1 MFFASCR
8 KTLSIIGKPIKPL
21 DPRGPNILRDSIKT
35 KPNSDKQHKGKT
47 TTKYTQMDEKNI
59 FIGAVECES
68 VSLAYIHLE
77 MSVAPNSKPLRIMA
91 MHDSGCA
98 YSAIQTATFM
108 KIFGADKLEI
118 LQPIRQVN
126 IISCTGESTP
136 IRGYVDLFLHFSGEN
151 NSYLTIPKRFLLHD
165 NLRQEILLGL
175 DFTGSP
181 HKIFETNTHIYL
193 TDKMK
198 EIHNMDEYIMH
209 HNQDF
214 CKVPLVRYNVDQF
227 PIHIANDIIIPPF
240 TPAVIR
246 CKSLSPWYMDR
257 KRLSDPTKKFEVM
270 TIAYPELKF
279 LPAMYKFQDLEEI
292 DISVYNDSNSD
303 FQLNKDAFIGH
314 VALHNDEAPIYAI
327 QLSSMQCDNIEINNA
342 RPDFIE
348 EDSEL
353 SEEEKTAAFLEY
365 IASGTFQPSMSQ
377 YIEKAPSVT
386 EMEYKNIKPFT
397 PAEFREQFK
406 LDHLTKGQ
414 RRSAMALFRKHFDV
428 FSRHDYDLGLSNST
442 KMTIEVDETKPRIQ
456 KYVPIPHAVRAQVK
470 QVLDQLQQFG
480 IIRECNEP
488 SLFCSNL
495 LVVPKRDKSKIRVLF
510 DGRLLNHATK
520 RYPTSTV
527 TQQEVITHNIDKNV
541 ITTLDLSAS
550 FFQLGLA
557 EEAQPLT
564 VFYSPAH
571 GKRYCFT
578 RCPQGLKN
586 SPLFLKLQMDK
597 MFGDMPDSVIH
608 YADDVMISTKGLF
621 DDHLNVIDIV
631 LQRFADHNIKIQPG
645 KVCLAKETLEFLGIV
660 WDRRILKVPEA
671 KLSAFKNYPTPKT
684 PKQAKSFVCAMSYY
698 RRFIPRFAEL
708 SKPIMD
714 LSVLHPKEFKWNAQN
729 DLQFKRLISELIKH
743 SSLYLPDPEKIFYV
757 QTDAS
762 DVAGAGR
769 VFQKD
774 EDGSE
779 LLISCISRTFSKT
792 ECKYGAF
799 RKEVLALLYTLRTM
813 DFFLRFAKKMIILT
827 DAKSILNLRMCKDNA
842 GILLRFSLE
851 LSKYDAEIHHVSG
864 KDNVIS
870 DILSRDG
877 SGFDN
882 LMKEKHA
889 INYLS
894 EKESEHILKRLIIPE
909 GTTFTKSEVIRL
921 LELPSI
927 ENPIEKPKKKSSSKP
942 GKRIVPN
949 LPKTLHEKKVN
960 LPRESFRRPGVK
972 LPACTCSTQQVLG
985 IQCCHTTIS
994 YSEMNTVAKAVTE
1007 GILTPQQFIQ
1017 AQDADEHISAIKSK
1031 RVLPKVFKLEKGML
1045 MFIAK
1050 RSWKPVLPEA
1060 LIDPLIQAKHFTVF
1074 GLHNSKARICR
1085 DIRKMYYVHMST
1097 LNRKLRDITK
1107 GCLICQFNITA
1118 KNDHTLKPSTFK
1130 QAPRVCWA
1138 VDIMPNLNKTSNG
1151 HNAIFLAIDVFTGY
1165 IQLHPLKSRET
1176 KEIIEAILNTII
1188 RPFGVPQ
1195 ILRCDNETG
1204 MANSKEFK
1212 QFFEPLRTQFV
1223 PTSHSSPWGNGSAE
1237 RAVQTIKVAAR
1248 KFCQQEQEFLEWDQY
1263 LHFFTAAHN
1272 KSTSVYGFAPEEL
1285 HFGFKNPS
1293 EIDLLQFWP
1302 DSKDPVEYM
1311 EIILNS
1317 ANESRAAAQGRVLK
1331 HNEDVMTYRNLHRST
1346 KSFKVGEL
1354 VLHKSLQLA
1363 TGSNMALKPRM
1374 LGPYCIIAIEKH
1386 GSSAL
1391 IENMKTKK
1399 VSKAHFSNLQ
1409 LLNYC
1414 PNTARVSH
1422 RFDER
1427 IMKFLPSNKNSRKLY
1442 FPKDSD
1448 AQNNDSEEEEQDSD
1462 SEMDLSE
1469 NDPQQFDPV
1478 SQPSSQNERIVPLD
1492 ANCPTCQVREENC
1505 TCVQGW
1511 NRRHRTNQHTPT
1523 DFEKADHVFLEDDTH
1538 NPSPPRY
1545 RDDLFDPENE
1555 NAFNPRDWLLDNTS
1569 ASQKEKDR
1577 KASMQPKSI
1586 LKVKTDEI
1594 CSQAL
1599 ENLSQE
1605 HDYYSETDDDDNDRR
1620 SKSPDLIVWSLPDD
1634 YESDVEDQH
1643 NDDHYQSDT
1652 PEPEQQPEFQNS
1664 PEVNFDDFDNF
1675 NDFDGPDHYDPTDD
1689 VTPLETDEQM
1699 QTDNLQPPLQEE
1711 TIKKIVQVQYPNDD
1725 LIDEIHDIEPNELED
1740 LSQGKSVIPSQ
1751 PMPPSKKLKA
1761 LKEQKKKK
1769 KSKHVQFSQLPPRRS
1784 PRLKEILLDKDLV
1797 PRSLRGSKTKYNLR

>member
-1 MFFASCR
+1 MPVG
-8 KTLSIIGKPIKPL
+8 GKLLKPL
-21 DPRGPNILRDSIKT
+21 HPRGPDIKRDST
-35 KPNSDKQHKGKT
+35 CTNSISDNKRGHRQPEQART
-47 TTKYTQMDEKNI
+47 DVREI
-59 FIGAVECES
+59 FVGAVEYEA
-68 VSLAYIHLE
+68 VSLAYINME
-77 MSVAPNSKPLRIMA
+77 VSATPSSKPLRIMA
-91 MHDSGCA
+91 IHDSGCA
-98 YSAIQTATFM
+98 YTSIKTATFM
-108 KIFGADKLEI
+108 KMFKANEI
-118 LQPIRQVN
+118 EVMQPTKQVN
-126 IISCTGESTP
+126 IISCTGEATP
-136 IRGYVDLFLHFSGEN
+136 IRGYVDVFIHFQGEN
-151 NSYLTIPKRFLLHD
+151 GAYVTLPKRMILHD
-165 NLRQEILLGL
+165 HLGTDILLGI

-181 HKIFETNTHIYL
+181 FKLFETNTHMYL
-193 TDKMK
+193 SDRPR
-198 EIHNMDEYIMH
+198 EIKHMEDFIQTH
-209 HNQDF
+209 KQDY
-214 CKVPLVRYNVDQF
+214 CKVPLVRYAKNQH
-227 PIHIANDIIIPPF
+227 PIHTANDIVIPPF
-240 TPAVIR
+240 TPAVIK
-246 CKSLSPWYMDR
+246 CKVISEYIPRRLRDSP
-257 KRLSDPTKKFEVM
+257 SPQKFEIL
-270 TIAYPELKF
+270 TIAYPELSW
-279 LPAMYKFQDLEEI
+279 LPAMYEYEDRDEI
-292 DISVYNDSNSD
+292 EISIYNDANTD
-303 FQLNKDAFIGH
+303 FELNKDTFIGH
-314 VALHNDEAPIYAI
+314 IALLDRQNPVYAVN
-327 QLSSMQCDNIEINNA
+327 LTSFKCDTVEINNA
-342 RPDFIE
+342 KFRPNFIE

-353 SEEEKTAAFLEY
+353 TEDEKSAAFIEY
-365 IASGTFQPSMSQ
+365 IASGSFQPSMSH

-386 EMEYKNIKPFT
+386 EMEYKDIKPFT
-397 PAEFREQFK
+397 YDEFKAQFK
-406 LDHLTKGQ
+406 LDHLSRFQ
-414 RRSAMALFRKHFDV
+414 RNQAMKVFKKHIKA

-470 QVLDQLQQFG
+470 QVLDQLIQFG
-480 IIRECNEP
+480 IIRECHEA

-495 LVVPKRDKSKIRVLF
+495 LVVPKRDKTKIRVLF

-527 TQQEVITHNIDKNV
+527 TQQEVLTHNIGKNM
-541 ITTLDLSAS
+541 ISTMDLSAS
-550 FFQLGLA
+550 FFQLGLS

-586 SPLFLKLQMDK
+586 SPLFLKLQMDR
-597 MFGDMPDSVIH
+597 MFGDMPDTVIH
-608 YADDVMISTKGLF
+608 YADDVMLSTKGTF
-621 DDHLNVIDIV
+621 EEHLAQMDIV
-631 LQRFADHNIKIQPG
+631 LQRFEDHNIKIQPG

-660 WDRRILKVPEA
+660 WDRGILKVPEA
-671 KLSAFKNYPTPKT
+671 KLSAFKNYPTPRT

-714 LSVLHPKEFKWNAQN
+714 LSTLHPKEFKWTPHN
-729 DLQFKRLISELIKH
+729 DLQFKHLISQLILN
-743 SSLYLPDPEKIFYV
+743 SSLYLPDPEKTFYV

-774 EDGSE
+774 SDGSE

-792 ECKYGAF
+792 ESKYGAF
-799 RKEVLALLYTLRTM
+799 RKEVLALLYTLRSM
-813 DFFLRFAKKMIILT
+813 DFFLRFAKKMVILT

-851 LSKYDAEIHHVSG
+851 LSKYDAEVHHVSG

-877 SGFDN
+877 SGFDE
-882 LMKEKHA
+882 LMKNKHA

-894 EKESEHILKRLIIPE
+894 EKESEHILRRLIIPE
-909 GTTFTKSEVIRL
+909 GTRFNKDELVRL

-927 ENPIEKPKKKSSSKP
+927 ENPIEKPKKKSISKP
-942 GKRIVPN
+942 GKRNVPN

-960 LPRESFRRPGVK
+960 LPKETFRRPGVK
-972 LPACTCSTQQVLG
+972 LPACKCTTQQVYGL
-985 IQCCHTTIS
+985 QCCHTTIS
-994 YSEMNTVAKAVTE
+994 YSDMNTVAKAVTE

-1017 AQDADEHISAIKSK
+1017 AQDADEQISEIKSK
-1031 RVLPKVFKLEKGML
+1031 RVLPKVFKLDKGML
-1045 MFIAK
+1045 FFCAK
-1050 RSWKPVLPEA
+1050 KSWKPVLPEA

-1074 GLHNSKARICR
+1074 GMHNSRARICR
-1085 DIRKMYYVHMST
+1085 DIRKMYYVHAST
-1097 LNRKLRDITK
+1097 LNRKLRDLSK
-1107 GCLICQFNITA
+1107 NCLICQFNVTA
-1118 KNDHTLKPSTFK
+1118 KNDHTLQPSTFK

-1138 VDIMPNLNKTSNG
+1138 VDIMPNLNKTTNG

-1237 RAVQTIKVAAR
+1237 RAVQTIKTAAR

-1317 ANESRAAAQGRVLK
+1317 ANESRAVAQGRVLK
-1331 HNEDVMTYRNLHRST
+1331 HNEDVMTYRNIHRST
-1346 KSFKVGEL
+1346 KTFKVGEL

-1374 LGPYCIIAIEKH
+1374 LGPYCIVAIEKH

-1422 RFDER
+1422 KFDER
-1427 IMKFLPSNKNSRKLY
+1427 IMKFLPSNKSSRKKF
-1442 FPKDSD
+1442 FPKESD
-1448 AQNNDSEEEEQDSD
+1448 MPDSESETDPDSD
-1462 SEMDLSE
+1462 S
-1469 NDPQQFDPV
+1469 
-1478 SQPSSQNERIVPLD
+1478 
-1492 ANCPTCQVREENC
+1492 
-1505 TCVQGW
+1505 
-1511 NRRHRTNQHTPT
+1511 
-1523 DFEKADHVFLEDDTH
+1523 
-1538 NPSPPRY
+1538 
-1545 RDDLFDPENE
+1545 
-1555 NAFNPRDWLLDNTS
+1555 
-1569 ASQKEKDR
+1569 
-1577 KASMQPKSI
+1577 
-1586 LKVKTDEI
+1586 
-1594 CSQAL
+1594 
-1599 ENLSQE
+1599 
-1605 HDYYSETDDDDNDRR
+1605 
-1620 SKSPDLIVWSLPDD
+1620 
-1634 YESDVEDQH
+1634 
-1643 NDDHYQSDT
+1643 
-1652 PEPEQQPEFQNS
+1652 
-1664 PEVNFDDFDNF
+1664 
-1675 NDFDGPDHYDPTDD
+1675 
-1689 VTPLETDEQM
+1689 
-1699 QTDNLQPPLQEE
+1699 
-1711 TIKKIVQVQYPNDD
+1711 
-1725 LIDEIHDIEPNELED
+1725 
-1740 LSQGKSVIPSQ
+1740 
-1751 PMPPSKKLKA
+1751 
-1761 LKEQKKKK
+1761 
-1769 KSKHVQFSQLPPRRS
+1769 
-1784 PRLKEILLDKDLV
+1784 
-1797 PRSLRGSKTKYNLR
+1797 

>member
-1 MFFASCR
+1 MS
-8 KTLSIIGKPIKPL
+8 LSGKPLKPSN
-21 DPRGPNILRDSIKT
+21 PRGDTSKKESLRADL
-35 KPNSDKQHKGKT
+35 NSDKLRGKR
-47 TTKYTQMDEKNI
+47 QNDIARPDERQI
-59 FIGAVECES
+59 FVGAVEYEAI
-68 VSLAYIHLE
+68 SLAYINME
-77 MSVAPNSKPLRIMA
+77 ISATSSSKPLRIMA
-91 MHDSGCA
+91 IHDSGCA
-98 YSAIQTATFM
+98 YTSIKTATFM
-108 KIFGADKLEI
+108 KMVNAKLIEVM
-118 LQPIRQVN
+118 QPEKEVN
-126 IISCTGESTP
+126 IISCTGEATP
-136 IRGYVDLFLHFSGEN
+136 IRGYVDIFMHFQGEN
-151 NSYLTIPKRFLLHD
+151 GSYITLPKRMILHD
-165 NLRQEILLGL
+165 HLGTDILLGV

-181 HKIFETNTHIYL
+181 HKLFETNTHMYL
-193 TDKMK
+193 SDKPRQIK
-198 EIHNMDEYIMH
+198 YIEEFLQT

-214 CKVPLVRYNVDQF
+214 CKIPLVRYADNQY
-227 PIHIANDIIIPPF
+227 PLHITNDIVIPPF
-240 TPAVIR
+240 TPAVIK
-246 CKSLSPWYMDR
+246 CKV
-257 KRLSDPTKKFEVM
+257 KSDWTLQKSRNDPNPQKFEIIS
-270 TIAYPELKF
+270 IAYPEISW
-279 LPAMYKFQDLEEI
+279 LPAMYEYEDKNEI
-292 DISVYNDSNSD
+292 EISIYNDANTD
-303 FQLNKDAFIGH
+303 FELTKDTFIGH
-314 VALHNDEAPIYAI
+314 IALLDKQNPVYAVNFT
-327 QLSSMQCDNIEINNA
+327 SFKCDKVEINNA
-342 RPDFIE
+342 MFRPNFIE

-353 SEEEKTAAFLEY
+353 TEDEKSAAFIDY
-365 IASGTFQPSMSQ
+365 IASGTFQPSMSH

-397 PAEFREQFK
+397 QAEFREQFK
-406 LDHLTKGQ
+406 LDHLTRNQ
-414 RRSAMALFRKHFDV
+414 QLLAMKVFKKHIKA

-456 KYVPIPHAVRAQVK
+456 KYVPIPHAVRTQVK
-470 QVLDQLQQFG
+470 QVLDQLIQFG
-480 IIRECNEP
+480 IIRECHEA

-495 LVVPKRDKSKIRVLF
+495 LVVPKRDKTKIRVLF

-527 TQQEVITHNIDKNV
+527 TQQEVLTHNLGKNM
-541 ITTLDLSAS
+541 ISTMDLSAS

-557 EEAQPLT
+557 DEAQPLT

-586 SPLFLKLQMDK
+586 SPLFLKLQMDR
-597 MFGDMPDSVIH
+597 MFGDMPDTVIH
-608 YADDVMISTKGLF
+608 YADDVMLSTKGTF
-621 DDHLNVIDIV
+621 EEHLIQMDIV
-631 LQRFADHNIKIQPG
+631 LQRFEDHNIKIQPG

-660 WDRRILKVPEA
+660 WDRGILKVPEA
-671 KLSAFKNYPTPKT
+671 KLSAFKNYPTPRT

-714 LSVLHPKEFKWNAQN
+714 LSTLHPKEFKWAPHN
-729 DLQFKRLISELIKH
+729 DLQFKHLISQLIQH
-743 SSLYLPDPEKIFYV
+743 SSLYLPDPEKTFYV

-769 VFQKD
+769 VFQRD
-774 EDGSE
+774 SDGSE

-799 RKEVLALLYTLRTM
+799 RKEVLALLYTLRSM
-813 DFFLRFAKKMIILT
+813 DFFLRFAKKMVILT

-851 LSKYDAEIHHVSG
+851 LSKYDAEVHHVSG

-877 SGFDN
+877 SGFDE
-882 LMKEKHA
+882 LMKSKHA

-909 GTTFTKSEVIRL
+909 GTRFDKEELVRL

-927 ENPIEKPKKKSSSKP
+927 ENPILKPKKKSISKP
-942 GKRIVPN
+942 GKRIISN
-949 LPKTLHEKKVN
+949 LPKTLHDKKVN
-960 LPRESFRRPGVK
+960 LPKETFRRPGVK
-972 LPACTCSTQQVLG
+972 LPMCTCTTQQVYGL
-985 IQCCHTTIS
+985 QCCHMEIT
-994 YSEMNTVAKAVTE
+994 YSDMNSVAKAVTE

-1017 AQDADEHISAIKSK
+1017 AQDADEHISEIKSK

-1045 MFIAK
+1045 FLIARK
-1050 RSWKPVLPEA
+1050 GLKPVLPEA

-1074 GLHNSKARICR
+1074 GMHNSKARISR
-1085 DIRKMYYVHMST
+1085 DIRKMYYVHART
-1097 LNRKLRDITK
+1097 LNHKLRDITRT
-1107 GCLICQFNITA
+1107 CLICQYNVTA
-1118 KNDHTLKPSTFK
+1118 KNDHTLRPSSFK

-1138 VDIMPNLNKTSNG
+1138 VDIMPNLNKTTNG

-1237 RAVQTIKVAAR
+1237 RAVQTIKTAAR

-1317 ANESRAAAQGRVLK
+1317 ANENRASAQGRVLK
-1331 HNEDVMTYRNLHRST
+1331 HNEDVMTYRNIHRST

-1363 TGSNMALKPRM
+1363 TGTNMALKPRM
-1374 LGPYCIIAIEKH
+1374 LGPYCIVAIEKH

-1427 IMKFLPSNKNSRKLY
+1427 IMKFLPSNKNSRKKY
-1442 FPKDSD
+1442 RSSEPVESD
-1448 AQNNDSEEEEQDSD
+1448 PESD
-1462 SEMDLSE
+1462 LESE
-1469 NDPQQFDPV
+1469 NEDEPTLNEDDVDQFEPM
-1478 SQPSSQNERIVPLD
+1478 SQPSTSQRAVPLD
-1492 ANCPTCQVREENC
+1492 ANCPNCRVREEHC

-1511 NRRHRTNQHTPT
+1511 NRRHRINQHTPT
-1523 DFEKADHVFLEDDTH
+1523 DFNEADHVFLEDDTY

-1545 RDDLFDPENE
+1545 REDLFDPENE
-1555 NAFNPRDWLLDNTS
+1555 NAYNPRDWLFHNTPS
-1569 ASQKEKDR
+1569 SQKEQERRANID
-1577 KASMQPKSI
+1577 PKSI
-1586 LKVKTDEI
+1586 LKVKTDEV

-1599 ENLSQE
+1599 ERLSQE
-1605 HDYYSETDDDDNDRR
+1605 HENSDNSDNDEEESSQQRQMR
-1620 SKSPDLIVWSLPDD
+1620 TPDLVIWSLPDD
-1634 YESDVEDQH
+1634 YEGSDF
-1643 NDDHYQSDT
+1643 DDD
-1652 PEPEQQPEFQNS
+1652 PEIEFNRQELPPSEQQQQPEINDS
-1664 PEVNFDDFDNF
+1664 PEVDLENFNFDDV
-1675 NDFDGPDHYDPTDD
+1675 NDFDGPDNYDPSDD
-1689 VTPLETDEQM
+1689 INPFVDIELESNTPPNLEQLENDKA
-1699 QTDNLQPPLQEE
+1699 L
-1711 TIKKIVQVQYPNDD
+1711 KIQYPNDD
-1725 LIDEIHDIEPNELED
+1725 LIDEIIDMETNELND
-1740 LSQGKSVIPSQ
+1740 LSQGKTIIPTRS
-1751 PMPPSKKLKA
+1751 PSKKIKDI
-1761 LKEQKKKK
+1761 KNQKKKK
-1769 KSKHVQFSQLPPRRS
+1769 TSKHVQFSKEPPRRS
-1784 PRLKEILLDKDLV
+1784 SRIREQLLERDIQ
-1797 PRSLRGSKTKYNLR
+1797 PRSLRGSRTKYNLR